1 MAKIYE
7 FPSPKKEVREELK
20 NEPVEEIDFSSIE
33 ERTAINI
40 LSRERYD
47 FVLNIK
53 RNNPGINHTDA
64 YKDAYNLLVG
74 SSRVDIAN
82 MINRDDLTESDIN
95 LKPAYYIAAF
105 NILCDT
111 V

>member
-7 FPSPKKEVREELK
+7 FPGVKKETKEQLK
-20 NEPVEEIDFSSIE
+20 SEPVKEIDFSSIE

-40 LSRERYD
+40 LSRERYNY
-47 FVLNIK
+47 VLNLK
-53 RNNPGINHTDA
+53 RNSPGLKHSDA
-64 YKDAYNLLVG
+64 YKEAYDLMIR

-82 MINRDDLTESDIN
+82 KMNGATESEIN
-95 LKPAYYIAAF
+95 AKPAYYISAF